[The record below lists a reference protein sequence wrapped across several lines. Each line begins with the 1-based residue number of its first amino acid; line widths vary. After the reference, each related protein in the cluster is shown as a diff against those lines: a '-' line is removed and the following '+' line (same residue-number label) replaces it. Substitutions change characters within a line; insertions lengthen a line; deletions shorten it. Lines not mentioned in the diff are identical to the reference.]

1 MNNQYCRVK
10 HYIIAVIFIAAGV
23 FLDQITKYF
32 ALIRLKDRE
41 PYIIIKDVFHLEY
54 LERGFFSSAAWLLS
68 AWLSSGFTCMF
79 PWKNVIFL

>member
-41 PYIIIKDVFHLEY
+41 PYII
-54 LERGFFSSAAWLLS
+54 
-68 AWLSSGFTCMF
+68 
-79 PWKNVIFL
+79 